1 MLWIT
6 SLIFLSHFCFQCLKN
21 LRKKN
26 RIIEYENKNKFSSIF
41 IKKKKKL
48 KIVGKDYEHI
58 GEKSC
63 FLFSY
68 ARIKCQL
75 G

>member
-1 MLWIT
+1 MKTKI
-6 SLIFLSHFCFQCLKN
+6 SLVA
-21 LRKKN
+21 
-26 RIIEYENKNKFSSIF
+26 FSL
-41 IKKKKKL
+41 KKKKKL

-63 FLFSY
+63 FIFSY

>member
-1 MLWIT
+1 MKTKI
-6 SLIFLSHFCFQCLKN
+6 SLVA
-21 LRKKN
+21 
-26 RIIEYENKNKFSSIF
+26 FSL
-41 IKKKKKL
+41 KKKKL